1 MMGGGYGFGGLGMIL
16 IWVVIIAA
24 VVLLVRALMGGQW
37 GGGQTGQTG
46 GSSRSSARQ
55 VLDERFA
62 RGEIE
67 RDEYEEK
74 RRLLQ

>member
-16 IWVVIIAA
+16 IWVLIIAA
-24 VVLLVRALMGGQW
+24 VVLLVRALVGGQW
-37 GGGQTGQTG
+37 GGGQAGQAG
-46 GSSRSSARQ
+46 GGSSARQ

-62 RGEIE
+62 RGEID